1 MENIILIGGAPTVGK
16 SYLGKRL
23 AEELKLPWIS
33 TDTIREI
40 LRKVVTNQQQF
51 PHLLHTERYT
61 AEQYLTT
68 FTPEQIVRHQIE
80 ESHDTWKGVK
90 ALIETDYVWKS
101 FIVEGVGILP
111 ELVHK
116 DFAENKAV
124 KPIFLITENK
134 ERIHE
139 VVFKRG
145 LWDDADKYSDS
156 LKDVEVEW
164 AYGFS
169 KWLHAEAEKY
179 NYPIYEVKNM
189 DFPIEEIKK
198 LITSET

>member
-1 MENIILIGGAPTVGK
+1 MNKVILIGGAPTVGK
-16 SYLGKRL
+16 SYLGRKL

-33 TDTIREI
+33 TDTIREMM
-40 LRKVVTNQQQF
+40 RKLITDEKRF
-51 PHLLHTERYT
+51 PHLMHDTRYT

-68 FTPEQIVRHQIE
+68 FTPEEIVQHSIK
-80 ESHDTWKGVK
+80 ESFDTWQGVQ

-101 FIVEGVGILP
+101 FIVEGVAILP

-116 DFAENKAV
+116 TFANNKSI
-124 KPIFLITENK
+124 KPVFLVTENR
-134 ERIHE
+134 ERIRE

-164 AYGFS
+164 AYQYS
-169 KWLHAEAEKY
+169 KWLHGEAKKY
-179 NYPIYEVKNM
+179 GYPVYEVKGL
-189 DFPIEEIKK
+189 DFSIEDIKG
-198 LITSET
+198 LI